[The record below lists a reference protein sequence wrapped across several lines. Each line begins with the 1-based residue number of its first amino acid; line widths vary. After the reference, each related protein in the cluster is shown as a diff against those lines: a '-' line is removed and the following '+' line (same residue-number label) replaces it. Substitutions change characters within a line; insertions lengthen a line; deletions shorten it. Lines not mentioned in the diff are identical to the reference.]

1 MILRVVGYRI
11 LDPATASVVVMTAIG
26 TVLCEQLTTSATQ
39 AFQAHQSMKM
49 AAILGQLISLFRTF
63 TAIGMLIAL
72 HHTTARVWVVA
83 SMIASAGAA
92 FVALAAVTIKLGW
105 PHFKPLLA
113 MKHVG
118 EGVEYSFAA
127 STTSAYNDLD
137 KTMLSHYGMAAANGI
152 YGLAYRVIDVGTTP
166 LVAIQLA
173 SEPRLFQLAESGTEG
188 PIKLGRRLLRH
199 GIMVSAAAALAMFLF
214 APVLP
219 MLTGKGFVEAIAAL
233 RWLCLIPVFRS
244 VHQITGSVL
253 TSLGLQR
260 YRTITQITA
269 VVINVGLNLWLIPR
283 YSWHGAAWSSLATD
297 GSLGLLNWCVLQ
309 RFCRQQTKNL
319 AHQVA

>member
-1 MILRVVGYRI
+1 
-11 LDPATASVVVMTAIG
+11 
-26 TVLCEQLTTSATQ
+26 
-39 AFQAHQSMKM
+39 
-49 AAILGQLISLFRTF
+49 
-63 TAIGMLIAL
+63 
-72 HHTTARVWVVA
+72 
-83 SMIASAGAA
+83 MIASAGAA

-244 VHQITGSVL
+244 IHQMSGSALTGA
-253 TSLGLQR
+253 GQQK
-260 YRTITQITA
+260 YRTTSQCIA
-269 VVINVGLNLWLIPR
+269 AALNFGLNLYLIPK
-283 YSWHGAAWSSLATD
+283 YNWWGAAWASLITDGGLGMINVFMLSLAIR
-297 GSLGLLNWCVLQ
+297 VE
-309 RFCRQQTKNL
+309 RKKL
-319 AHQVA
+319 AMNPALAAED